1 MFEPYKEAIAA
12 TAAASPSWRAGASLA
27 ALLVALLAGCASKP
41 DVQPVA
47 EPPKPPVI
55 ANFIEKYQVD
65 LGEGIKVDYQ
75 VEQKNS
81 KVNNKACFA
90 FITGK
95 LINLSGKALSKK
107 TVLDIAVYSQGAM
120 LYRDNTSPLADVQ
133 SGFNADFEMV
143 TSPVFANG
151 CPRFDKINV
160 QLRKVN
166 L

>member
-12 TAAASPSWRAGASLA
+12 IAPGWRAG
-27 ALLVALLAGCASKP
+27 VFPGVLLATLLTGCAGSKP
-41 DVQPVA
+41 DVPAVVDT
-47 EPPKPPVI
+47 PKPPVI
-55 ANFIEKYQVD
+55 ANLIEKFQVD

-75 VEQKNS
+75 VEQKIS

-95 LINLSGKALSKK
+95 LINLSGKALSRK
-107 TVLDIAVYSQGAM
+107 TVLDVAVYSQGAM

-143 TSPVFANG
+143 TSPVFTNG
-151 CPRFDKINV
+151 CPHFDKINV
-160 QLRKVN
+160 QLRKVY